1 MNATTIQEAMR
12 KLGST
17 DGKGGTTWDP
27 GVLEDAAKACLA
39 GDRPNEF
46 EGGPEDM
53 SEYNRFAKAWIEI
66 QSELVNK
73 IAIKK
78 VAQKL
83 DWATDVPGKTAEFHN
98 NWQSLMHKL
107 EEMLTMA
114 HSRRPTR
121 QHADAVIGDAK
132 QLLVILGE
140 QIVNAIGEDE
150 K

>member
-1 MNATTIQEAMR
+1 MNAKTIQEAMR
-12 KLGST
+12 KLGAT
-17 DGKGGTTWDP
+17 DGEDGTTWDP
-27 GVLEDAAKACLA
+27 GVLEDAAKVCLA
-39 GDRPNEF
+39 GGSPTDF
-46 EGGPEDM
+46 EAAPEEM
-53 SEYNRFAKAWIEI
+53 LEYNCFAKAWIEI
-66 QSELVNK
+66 QSE
-73 IAIKK
+73 
-78 VAQKL
+78 VAAKL
-83 DWATDVPGKTAEFHN
+83 EERLTMGYFRQPANIPGKTEEFHN